1 VIHERVQHLRVAHF
15 QRDERDDLDF
25 LSLLFDEEEREEELF
40 LLRFVILDV
49 RRVCAED
56 LHRNK

>member
-1 VIHERVQHLRVAHF
+1 MLELRIF
-15 QRDERDDLDF
+15 RETRETIET
-25 LSLLFDEEEREEELF
+25 LSLLFDEEEREDVLF
-40 LLRFVILDV
+40 LLRSVSVDV